1 MPEIFRELGF
11 RFYFYSDEHLPIHV
25 HVRNA
30 DGEIKLNIVHE
41 KITIIRNYGMKLK
54 DVKIAKELAKTRREE
69 IIMEWIKF
77 FG

>member
-41 KITIIRNYGMKLK
+41 NITVIRNYGMKLK